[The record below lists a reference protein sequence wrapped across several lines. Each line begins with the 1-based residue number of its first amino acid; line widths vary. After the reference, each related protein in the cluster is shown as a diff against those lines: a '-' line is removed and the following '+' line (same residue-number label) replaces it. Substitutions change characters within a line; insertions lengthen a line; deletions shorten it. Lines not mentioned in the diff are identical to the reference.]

1 MLRELRKPVATI
13 AAGIISFNLGNFDIS
28 YSKGNDYSAINYVD
42 SAKTQDSYSIQQV
55 ILNNLNKLTQFAK
68 YEKNWNGYDADPF
81 SPDLISIMMDLI
93 LRLRIQPQIF
103 PVADNSIQI
112 EYDGENGRYL
122 EFQIYENGKVHC
134 YREDGKGNDEEKTL
148 DLNATEINKI
158 VEEFYEQSF

>member
-112 EYDGENGRYL
+112 EYDGEKL
-122 EFQIYENGKVHC
+122 KLKVAQN
-134 YREDGKGNDEEKTL
+134 YNLIGTVLIVQVVGSDGSTAEVS
-148 DLNATEINKI
+148 
-158 VEEFYEQSF
+158 VEVI